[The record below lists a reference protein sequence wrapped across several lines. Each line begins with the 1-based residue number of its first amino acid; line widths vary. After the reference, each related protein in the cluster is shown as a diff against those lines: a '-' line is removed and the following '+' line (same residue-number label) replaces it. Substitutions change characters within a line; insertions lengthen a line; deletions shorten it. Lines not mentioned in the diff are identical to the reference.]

1 MNVEKYVET
10 ERIRNEQT
18 KSVCPYID
26 CNFPE
31 AQQLCVEHCI
41 GRRSFSNISNSYDRC
56 CINFCQ
62 CSIRFLTVLEVF
74 KTQGFY

>member
-41 GRRSFSNISNSYDRC
+41 GRRSLSNMFNSYFFQLTFVNVQL
-56 CINFCQ
+56 NF
-62 CSIRFLTVLEVF
+62 
-74 KTQGFY
+74 